1 MKQADGRRSWLK
13 QAHELGKIRTIEGAD
28 WDLEIGIADIV
39 NEPGSDRTSY
49 SENSPRKHGR
59 RLLELIKQLSVSL
72 LALLCCIGPLHA
84 VVREVHK
91 RWEP

>member
-39 NEPGSDRTSY
+39 NEPGSDR
-49 SENSPRKHGR
+49 K
-59 RLLELIKQLSVSL
+59 LF
-72 LALLCCIGPLHA
+72 
-84 VVREVHK
+84 
-91 RWEP
+91 